1 LSEENNDEKRNRAC
15 WGEREDIMILK
26 RGRLL
31 YGTLET
37 NGKGIK
43 YIRGTQTTEEN
54 KKKWCKQMEMKT
66 TEQL

>member
-1 LSEENNDEKRNRAC
+1 MMKRGTELAR
-15 WGEREDIMILK
+15 GEREDIMVLK

-43 YIRGTQTTEEN
+43 YIRGT
-54 KKKWCKQMEMKT
+54 
-66 TEQL
+66 